1 MIVGHIRVTGNTRPS
16 FKDIGIVCKRRASC
30 LFSIIDVLTGCGLVI
45 IFRVLNPARVGQN
58 DEMDRGCQG
67 FVVTEKELEGQGKDC
82 CETDNDVWG

>member
-1 MIVGHIRVTGNTRPS
+1 MIIWST
-16 FKDIGIVCKRRASC
+16 
-30 LFSIIDVLTGCGLVI
+30 FSNFSKPINRNRNYNLVI